1 MKKIVCFHLLNDFS
15 GSPKV
20 LKMVLEGMPDRGYS
34 LDLVTTRGGV
44 LDALAEHPACRIHD
58 YRYSFSTRPIVEI
71 LRYGWIQ
78 LYTFCLAFRWLFTK
92 DVVFYINTLLPV
104 GPALAGKLMGKR
116 VVYHYHE
123 NADAKSGIYRVLC
136 SMMQR
141 LADEIICVSDYQR
154 SFLKRQ
160 VGVHVVPNSLP
171 EEFVAKLNPD
181 IEAAFGRKNVL
192 MIGSLKAYKSV
203 KEFVALANHLPQYQ
217 FTLVINDE
225 MQAIDKYFAEERLCK
240 AANLHVVPR
249 QSDVTTFYN
258 NASLVLNL
266 TNRELAIETFGL
278 TALEA
283 MAAAL
288 PVIVPKVGGIAE
300 MVEDGVNGYKIDVQ
314 ELGKIAEKIQEIL
327 TDRALYGHLAE
338 HALAS
343 SRHYDTQSMIEKVV
357 KITAS
362 KNFS

>member
-20 LKMVLEGMPDRGYS
+20 LKMVLVGLLNRGYT

-44 LDALAEHPACRIHD
+44 LDALGGNPACRMHG

-71 LRYGWIQ
+71 LRYGWTQ
-78 LYTFCLAFRWLFTK
+78 FYTFCLAFRWLFAK
-92 DVVFYINTLLPV
+92 DAVFYINTLLPV

-123 NADAKSGIYRVLC
+123 NADAKSGTYRVLS

-141 LADEIICVSDYQR
+141 LADEIICVSEYQR

-160 VGVHVVPNSLP
+160 KGVHVVPNSLL
-171 EEFVAKLNPD
+171 EEFVAKLHPD
-181 IEAAFGRKNVL
+181 IEAAFDRKNVL
-192 MIGSLKAYKSV
+192 MIGSLKSYKSV
-203 KEFVALANHLPQYQ
+203 NEFVALANQLPQYQ
-217 FTLVINDE
+217 FTLVIND
-225 MQAIDKYFAEERLCK
+225 QQPAIDKFFAKKRLNK
-240 AANLHVVPR
+240 GDNLHVVPR
-249 QSDVTTFYN
+249 QSDVTPFYN
-258 NASLVLNL
+258 QASLVLNL

-283 MAAAL
+283 MSAAL
-288 PVIVPKVGGIAE
+288 PVIVPTVGGIAE

-314 ELGKIAEKIQEIL
+314 ELDKIAEKIQEIL
-327 TDRALYGHLAE
+327 TDHALYGRLAE
-338 HALAS
+338 HALAC
-343 SRHYDTQSMIEKVV
+343 SRRYDAQSMVDTIV
-357 KITAS
+357 KNI
-362 KNFS
+362 